1 RNTRTLRPSTSL
13 TPTRSPLPVAG
24 LNSATFEMWIG
35 RVFSTMPPG
44 LLAIGLALTCF
55 LTTFTPSTRT
65 WSASTRAST
74 VPRRFLSRPVRTMTS
89 SPLRMLFIVGSLQHF
104 GGQRHDLHEL
114 LGTQFA
120 RNGSEDA
127 GADGLQLG
135 VEQHGGIATETNQR
149 TVLAAHALGG
159 ANHHGVVGVA
169 LRGAPGRGR
178 ILGAHLD
185 DVGDTGITA
194 RGATEHLDAHDSAR
208 TGVVGHVQRG
218 LHLDHDFSCSNLTGI
233 AAPHRGAPHFP
244 PVLVPSGPPHAL
256 KTILKG
262 GTATLGLNPAATDP
276 DAFAGKPQHGSSTDR
291 RPTSD
296 EH

>member
-1 RNTRTLRPSTSL
+1 MSVAPYALAPTTAPLERNTRTLRPSTSL

-89 SPLRMLFIVGSLQHF
+89 SPLRMLFIEGSLQHF
-104 GGQRHDLHEL
+104 GGQRHDLHEA
-114 LGTQFA
+114 LGTQFT

-135 VEQHGGIATETNQR
+135 VEQHGGVATETDQR
-149 TVLAAHALGG
+149 TVFAAHALGG
-159 ANHHGVVGVA
+159 ANHHGGVDFA
-169 LRGAPGRGR
+169 VLDAPARGR
-178 ILGAHLD
+178 IFDAHLD
-185 DVGDTGITA
+185 DVADTGITA
-194 RGATEHLDAHDSAR
+194 LGATEHLDAHDCTR

-233 AAPHRGAPHFP
+233 AAFHLETPRFP
-244 PVLVPSGPPHAL
+244 PVLVPSGPPPAS
-256 KTILKG
+256 KTIFKG
-262 GTATLGLNPAATDP
+262 NAATLG
-276 DAFAGKPQHGSSTDR
+276 
-291 RPTSD
+291 
-296 EH
+296 